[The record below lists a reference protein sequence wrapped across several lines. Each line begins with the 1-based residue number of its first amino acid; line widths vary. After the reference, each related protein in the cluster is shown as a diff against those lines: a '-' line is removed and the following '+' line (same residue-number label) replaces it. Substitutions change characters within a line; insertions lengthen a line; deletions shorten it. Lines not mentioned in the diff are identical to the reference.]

1 MLKKAFLN
9 CTYQV
14 ILLDL
19 LEVGLVDELDD
30 RDWLALAVV
39 HLTVLALLQ
48 AVTCVYHLRPVTV
61 DWHDHD
67 AVDVL
72 YVRCKVVNRGKE
84 VCEAHYLVLV
94 DYLSCLVHLSRDTK
108 RVRIL
113 VPRATSVLPLS
124 ILLSLLSSQLN
135 VLLFLELLV
144 LLLSLFAFFFVF
156 FDGEQIVVGLV
167 TEEDSNTFKAE
178 IVG

>member
-1 MLKKAFLN
+1 MPR
-9 CTYQV
+9 
-14 ILLDL
+14 
-19 LEVGLVDELDD
+19 VD
-30 RDWLALAVV
+30 
-39 HLTVLALLQ
+39 
-48 AVTCVYHLRPVTV
+48 HLRSVTV
-61 DWHDHD
+61 DRHYHD
-67 AVDVL
+67 AVHIL
-72 YVRCKVVNRGKE
+72 YIWCQVVNRGQE
-84 VCEAHYLVLV
+84 VCQAHYLVLV
-94 DYLSCLVHLSRDTK
+94 DYLSCLIHLTCHAE
-108 RVRIL
+108 RVGIL

-178 IVG
+178 VMGQDLSAVHDEVRVAALGADDAGS